1 MEEWLLI
8 KKINFNKSQGY
19 WNYLKAIRVNQLLL
33 LFTVICLALL
43 TTTVQAASVEEWNNT
58 FGGTDYDEVLS
69 VQQTLDG
76 GYILAGYTY
85 SYGAGYADAWLIKT
99 DTNGNQQWNK
109 TFGGT
114 GYDGAWSVQQT
125 LDGGYIL
132 VGSTDSYGA
141 GDDDA
146 WLIKTDTNGNQQ
158 WIKTFGGIDYDWAC
172 SIQQTS
178 DDGYILAGGTESYG
192 AGYVNAWLI
201 KTDTNGN
208 QQWNKTFGGT
218 NIDDGDEALSVRQTL
233 DGGYILAGVNYSEGA
248 GNDDAWLIKTDI
260 NGNELWSTKLGG
272 TDYDEAQSVQQT
284 LDGGYILAGYTY
296 SYGTFDTDAWL
307 IKTDTN
313 GNQQWSKT
321 FGGTGNDEA
330 LSVQQT
336 LDGGYILAGG
346 TDSYGAGA
354 FDAWLIKTD
363 TNGNQQWNKTF
374 GGTDNDEAWSVQQ
387 SSDDGYI
394 LAGGTNSYGAG
405 EVDAW
410 LIKVSSEEDILPD
423 TIGVYQISTGNFFL
437 KNSITPGPAD
447 ENAQYGPGGADFLPM
462 VGDWDGDGTDTIG
475 VYQISAGNFFLKNSI
490 TPGPADET
498 AQYGPGGADF
508 LPMVGDWDG
517 DGTDTIGVYQI
528 SAGYF
533 FLKNSITPGPADET
547 AQYGPGG
554 ADFLPMVGDW
564 DGDGTDTIGVY
575 QISTG
580 NFFLKNSI
588 TPGPAD
594 ENAQYGP
601 GGADFLP
608 MVGDWD
614 GL

>member
-1 MEEWLLI
+1 MI
-8 KKINFNKSQGY
+8 RRVDFNKSQGY

-43 TTTVQAASVEEWNNT
+43 TATVQAAPVEEWSKTLGGTNDDGATYVQQTSDGGYILVGDTFSYGAGDFDVWLIKTDANGNQQWSKT
-58 FGGTDYDEVLS
+58 FGGTDFES
-69 VQQTLDG
+69 AWFVQQTSDGGYMIAGGTYSYGAGNDDVWLIKTDANGNQQWSNTFGSTNYDWAYFGQQTSDG
-76 GYILAGYTY
+76 GYILAGCTN
-85 SYGAGYADAWLIKT
+85 SYGAG
-99 DTNGNQQWNK
+99 
-109 TFGGT
+109 
-114 GYDGAWSVQQT
+114 
-125 LDGGYIL
+125 
-132 VGSTDSYGA
+132 
-141 GDDDA
+141 
-146 WLIKTDTNGNQQ
+146 
-158 WIKTFGGIDYDWAC
+158 
-172 SIQQTS
+172 
-178 DDGYILAGGTESYG
+178 
-192 AGYVNAWLI
+192 
-201 KTDTNGN
+201 
-208 QQWNKTFGGT
+208 
-218 NIDDGDEALSVRQTL
+218 
-233 DGGYILAGVNYSEGA
+233 
-248 GNDDAWLIKTDI
+248 ND
-260 NGNELWSTKLGG
+260 
-272 TDYDEAQSVQQT
+272 
-284 LDGGYILAGYTY
+284 
-296 SYGTFDTDAWL
+296 DAWL

-321 FGGTGNDEA
+321 FGGTDYDCAN
-330 LSVQQT
+330 SVQQT
-336 LDGGYILAGG
+336 SDGGYMIAGGTNSYGAGNDDVWLIKTDTNGNQQWSKTFGGTDYDWASSVQQTSDGGYILAGC
-346 TDSYGAGA
+346 TNSYGAGND
-354 FDAWLIKTD
+354 DAWLIKTD
-363 TNGNQQWNKTF
+363 TNGNQQWSKTF
-374 GGTDNDEAWSVQQ
+374 GSTDYDWANSVQQ
-387 SSDDGYI
+387 TSDGGYMI
-394 LAGGTNSYGAG
+394 AGGTNSYGAG
-405 EVDAW
+405 NDDVWLIKTDTNGNLQWSKTFGGAYDDWAWSVQQISDGGYILAGVTYSYGAGNADAW

-447 ENAQYGPGGADFLPM
+447 ENAQYGPGGTDFLPM

-475 VYQISAGNFFLKNSI
+475 VYQISTGNFFLKNSI
-490 TPGPADET
+490 MPGPADEN

-528 SAGYF
+528 STGNF
-533 FLKNSITPGPADET
+533 FLKNSIMPGPADEN